1 MIIFSEKLD
10 STGWG
15 NKIRS
20 LISGYVLSIL
30 AKRPLFVDYNLYHS
44 CFTPPSGVF
53 RITRSMRYPQNC
65 LVLSQPGQLSGLR
78 HIDLLPPLLIGHGF
92 SFLKEVFDIY
102 GVTQDYSLELLSH
115 AKLLFA
121 SPTSKLNSI
130 LAAEFPS
137 YGNVVAF
144 QFRAFVDSQNENTQY
159 FTPFLNQ
166 IPSIYTLPVSNTTL
180 CLYLSDRPE
189 FASLMYSNHAEKCF
203 PAQAFVDSQ
212 FSHTG
217 YCAPLRRG
225 SFLEAMEEVFRR
237 IIQLIL
243 TTIYILPYPPNANPI
258 LASIAYR
265 FSMPFSSYSK
275 VRCVAIWY
283 LLTRAEV
290 IYSTFTSFVSSAALI
305 GHCKSF
311 NFNTTSSSFVVLD
324 VPDLIDKL

>member
-1 MIIFSEKLD
+1 MIIFSERLD

-30 AKRPLFVDYNLYHS
+30 AKKPLFVDYNLYHS

-53 RITRSMRYPQNC
+53 RTTRSLRYPENS
-65 LVLSQPGQLSGLR
+65 LVLIKPGQLSDLR

-92 SFLKEVFDIY
+92 SFLKEVFSIY
-102 GVTQDYSLELLSH
+102 GVTHDYSLELLSH

-121 SPTSKLNSI
+121 SPTSRLNSI
-130 LAAEFPS
+130 LAAEFPPYS
-137 YGNVVAF
+137 NILAF

-159 FTPFLNQ
+159 FSQFLKK
-166 IPSIYTLPVSNTTL
+166 IPSIHSLPVSNKTL
-180 CLYLSDRPE
+180 CLYLSDRPK
-189 FASLMYSNHAEKCF
+189 FASLMYCNHAEKRF
-203 PAQAFVDSQ
+203 PAQSFVDSQ

-225 SFLEAMEEVFRR
+225 SFFEAMEELFRR
-237 IIQLIL
+237 FIQLLL
-243 TTIYILPYPPNANPI
+243 TTLYILPYPTNPNPI
-258 LASIAYR
+258 SATISRR

-275 VRCVAIWY
+275 VRVVAIWF
-283 LLTRAEV
+283 LLSRAEA
-290 IYSTFTSFVSSAALI
+290 IYSTFTSFVSSAALM

-311 NFNTTSSSFVVLD
+311 NFNTTLSTFVVLD